1 MNKAHLIEPLVRLG
15 KCNFAIEESEL
26 GRITNVLQT
35 TGTERVIANYLPGK
49 LEETGWNSRM
59 FEECKKW
66 LKENT
71 ASGKRVYY
79 GQKIR
84 EEWREPEDVNPEE
97 LVEPLTK
104 LGIALIPEVISI
116 EVVEHIFKVIVEH
129 ISS

>member
-26 GRITNVLQT
+26 ERITNVLQT